1 MKENSKGRRLGV
13 VVALAA
19 AVQVWACDF
28 NVTNPGPVQDSFL
41 DDSVAFNALV
51 NGMGRDLADGLN
63 YLAFHGSMVTR
74 ELFPTGGT
82 GQFGISPENGDGA
95 LSVEEQGTPWSS
107 TQRARWTAEDGIRR
121 MTETL
126 GGAATSHPLVA
137 KAHMWAGFA
146 NRALGENMCEAVIDG
161 GPIQP
166 REVFLQRAEEHF
178 TAAIEIGT
186 AAGAASVSVVTAARA
201 GRASVRVDLGEW
213 AGALTDA
220 QAVPTGFLFQMP
232 YYNRGDQEEFNRIAW
247 AGFGQPYKTHTV
259 WGTYYEDYYLTTGD
273 PRTPWTD
280 TGLDGDGFV
289 ACCGVVPFYR
299 QEKTAQRESPITLS
313 SGPEM
318 RLIEAEDQLMKG
330 NWQAGLDV
338 INTLRTSY
346 GVDPWTASGATEAWG
361 RLKRER
367 GIQLWLEARRLGD
380 LYRWDAAGTPGAL
393 DPLEVVGE
401 ASHLLTQD
409 LCFPVPRGEID
420 TNPNIG

>member
-1 MKENSKGRRLGV
+1 MKENSKRRRLGV

-82 GQFGISPENGDGA
+82 GQFGISPENGDGE

-126 GGAATSHPLVA
+126 GGGATSHPLVA
-137 KAHMWAGFA
+137 KAHMWAGYA

-186 AAGAASVSVVTAARA
+186 AAGAASASVVTAARA

-299 QEKTAQRESPITLS
+299 QEKIAQRESPITLS

-318 RLIEAEDQLMKG
+318 RLIEAEDQLMRG

-346 GVDPWTASGATEAWG
+346 GVDPWTASSATEAWG